1 MKKIYTI
8 YCFVLV
14 CFINPAISQET
25 IKFNEK
31 SVEITAKIAEK
42 TRKLYSELQFD
53 NELIIN
59 VLTKK
64 EQKKLKER
72 DKINYSRVRVKKLA
86 DLFKD
91 SLGVEPYDLLLQ
103 FVPFEIM
110 TKIN

>member
-8 YCFVLV
+8 YSFVLV

-31 SVEITAKIAEK
+31 SVEITHEIAEK

-64 EQKKLKER
+64 EQKKL
-72 DKINYSRVRVKKLA
+72 NVY
-86 DLFKD
+86 
-91 SLGVEPYDLLLQ
+91 
-103 FVPFEIM
+103 
-110 TKIN
+110 